1 MQPAITSQSTPLIYS
16 TIAAIIRD
24 LGAVEK
30 SRVNQ
35 QQGFKF
41 RGIDDCYNA
50 LHSLFG
56 KHGLFTTTQVLNS
69 ERFSLPTAK
78 GGNLNYTILKVEFK
92 FFALDGS
99 SVTSV
104 MIGEA
109 SDTGD
114 KSTNKAM
121 SVAQKYAFLQIFAI
135 PTEEDK
141 DPDYGS
147 QEFSVDMALI
157 QKHIEVALSSGL
169 VVREDINK
177 HLQQKNIDRIGKMS
191 FNQQKEF
198 VQWLSE
204 KSRGPQK
211 TGI

>member
-69 ERFSLPTAK
+69 ERFSLQTAK

-204 KSRGPQK
+204 KSRAPQK